1 MSTYTPSQNLKDALT
16 AYQEALDLVEQ
27 RRNAA
32 YDAIADDMKE
42 HGVTNAEMAEHLP
55 WTEENVRKIANSRG
69 VPKKPAGPKPGT
81 RKRTS

>member
-1 MSTYTPSQNLKDALT
+1 MDTYTPSDELTAALT

-32 YDAIADDMKE
+32 YDAIAKDMTT
-42 HGVTNAEMAEHLP
+42 HGVTNAEMAKHLP

-69 VPKKPAGPKPGT
+69 VPKKPAGPKGGA
-81 RKRTS
+81 RKRTR